1 MALVHINLKAK
12 EQLKEIAQGDLK
24 AKEVTENVVRIKME
38 SLLSNPNS
46 TNK

>member
-12 EQLKEIAQGDLK
+12 EQLKEIAKGDLK

-38 SLLSNPNS
+38 SLLSS
-46 TNK
+46 SNKNNK